1 MLRTK
6 LIVAFVGLLSPAI
19 LIGLLLYWG
28 PRQMEQRLE
37 RTLLAH
43 NEVQAYLAL
52 ALETYRH
59 LQQLEYEVTLAGG
72 PRIRRTCPQAA
83 SALTRCCGS
92 CVA

>member
-6 LIVAFVGLLSPAI
+6 LVLAFIGLLSPAI
-19 LIGLLLYWG
+19 LMGFLLYWG

-59 LQQLEYEVTLAGG
+59 LQQIEDELALG
-72 PRIRRTCPQAA
+72 RVVDQRACRKA
-83 SALTRCCGS
+83 GS
-92 CVA
+92 G